1 MPVSVTLQGGPVRP
15 RTKGVRVLHDYELL
29 TLQKR
34 RRSKRIRARVAI
46 SVRVQGRNKE
56 IVSEDTHSLIVNAHG
71 ALILLGTPVGRD
83 QFVTMINPKTGQE
96 LLARVTAIGTRMM
109 GKAQIGIEF
118 IRPAPEFWGIS
129 PFPADWKS
137 GSTAAARS

>member
-1 MPVSVTLQGGPVRP
+1 M
-15 RTKGVRVLHDYELL
+15 LHDYELL

-56 IVSEDTHSLIVNAHG
+56 LVCEDTHSLIVNAHG
-71 ALILLGTPVGRD
+71 GLILLTVPVGRD
-83 QFVTMINPKTGQE
+83 QFVTVVNPKTGLE
-96 LLARVTAIGTRMM
+96 LLARVTAIGRRMM
-109 GKAQIGIEF
+109 GKAQVGIEF

-129 PFPADWKS
+129 PCPEDWKRT
-137 GSTAAARS
+137 STAARC